1 MSFAA
6 TLRAFGGFCVI
17 LIIYLCYTDSA
28 AAGIVNFCVL
38 ERPVASIG
46 AGIFVLFARAY
57 DVPKKAH
64 IYAFFLGLT
73 DELA

>member
-1 MSFAA
+1 M
-6 TLRAFGGFCVI
+6 
-17 LIIYLCYTDSA
+17 
-28 AAGIVNFCVL
+28 NFCVL

-46 AGIFVLFARAY
+46 AGIFALFALSY
-57 DVPKKAH
+57 DVTEKAR

>member
-6 TLRAFGGFCVI
+6 TLRAFSGFCII

-28 AAGIVNFCVL
+28 AAGVMNFCVL
-38 ERPVASIG
+38 GRPVASIG
-46 AGIFVLFARAY
+46 AGIFVLFALSY
-57 DVPKKAH
+57 DVTKKAH

>member
-1 MSFAA
+1 M
-6 TLRAFGGFCVI
+6 
-17 LIIYLCYTDSA
+17 
-28 AAGIVNFCVL
+28 NFCVL

-64 IYAFFLGLT
+64 IYAFFSWL
-73 DELA
+73 DA